1 MVRDTIVVISNV
13 KPARYQKQRSSLLRA
28 GIKPV
33 VVSVS
38 NDFFPVRFS
47 PVVEANIADYMAVLH
62 KHYYGLEYEPAP
74 NTVFNLVACD
84 IIDSNPDLD
93 LSRIS
98 LVVYSKTNH
107 RAWKDVEYCKVFFG
121 RTSCEGKVHSV

>member
-1 MVRDTIVVISNV
+1 MVRDTIVVIGNV
-13 KPARYQKQRSSLLRA
+13 KSARYQKQRADLLKD

-33 VVSVS
+33 VVNVS

-47 PVVEANIADYMAVLH
+47 PAVDANTADYMAVLQ
-62 KHYYGLEYEPAP
+62 KHLFGLDHEPAP
-74 NTVFNLVACD
+74 NTVFNLVASD

-93 LSRIS
+93 LSRIN
-98 LVVYSKTNH
+98 LVVYSRANH

-121 RTSCEGKVHSV
+121 RASSAYKIYSV